1 MALRAVRSVCSAAR
15 LVPWSGC
22 CSVRSLSY
30 SSRLLSARKY
40 TDKHEWIAV
49 EHGIG
54 TVGISNY
61 AQVSLGDVVYCTL
74 PEVGTKISK
83 MAVSV
88 RLPATPGRM
97 NFHVTLQDVSK
108 NLRCSWI

>member
-97 NFHVTLQDVSK
+97 QEQQ
-108 NLRCSWI
+108 IP